1 MSRMVLLVLHP
12 QRADAAV
19 LAGQFAEL
27 LRDAQ
32 ITPAVS
38 ADQAALVPDAA
49 VQVLDADADLRGVEL
64 VVVLGGDGT
73 ILGGAERARAAAV
86 PLLGLNLGHVGFL
99 AEAEPNEL
107 SEVAAAVAAR
117 DYRVEE
123 RLALDLVIE
132 GVGGQ
137 THFSW
142 ALNEASIEKG
152 PATRMLELMVSVDGH
167 PLSRWGADG
176 LVLATPTGST
186 AYAWSAGGPVVWPD
200 VEALLVV
207 PLSAH
212 ALFSRPLVVA
222 PHCEIEVELTDRR
235 AQEAVVWLDGR
246 RHFPLRDGDRLRVR
260 RSTQPVPLAR
270 LRSPAFTERLVNKFA
285 LPVQGWRGSE

>member
-1 MSRMVLLVLHP
+1 MNRMVLLVLHP
-12 QRADAAV
+12 QRSDAAA
-19 LAGQFAEL
+19 LAGHFARL
-27 LRDAQ
+27 LRAAD
-32 ITPAVS
+32 ITPVVS
-38 ADQAALVPDAA
+38 AEQAALVPAA
-49 VQVLDADADLRGVEL
+49 EVQVLGGDADLHDVEL

-117 DYRVEE
+117 NYRVEE
-123 RLALDLVIE
+123 RLALDLIID
-132 GVGGQ
+132 GVDGRVHQ
-137 THFSW
+137 SW

-152 PATRMLELMVSVDGH
+152 PTTRMLELMVCVDGH

-222 PHCEIEVELTDRR
+222 PHCEIEVELTSRR
-235 AQEAVVWLDGR
+235 PQEAVVWLDGR
-246 RHFPLRDGDRLRVR
+246 RHFPLRNGDRLRVR

-270 LRSPAFTERLVNKFA
+270 LASPAFTERLVNKFA
-285 LPVQGWRGSE
+285 LPVQGWRGPE